1 MSLDYLEILE
11 KELEASEKLDS
22 AEMKIEVE
30 SPFKYNTKKR
40 KRMVDG
46 ITIYECD
53 QGYIY
58 IFITYFGPFR
68 NFEIKGKDK
77 MQGCFF
83 HLVA

>member
-11 KELEASEKLDS
+11 KELEASEKLTATD
-22 AEMKIEVE
+22 MKIEVE

-53 QGYIY
+53 QGYIFLLM
-58 IFITYFGPFR
+58 IWLTIW
-68 NFEIKGKDK
+68 
-77 MQGCFF
+77 M
-83 HLVA
+83 